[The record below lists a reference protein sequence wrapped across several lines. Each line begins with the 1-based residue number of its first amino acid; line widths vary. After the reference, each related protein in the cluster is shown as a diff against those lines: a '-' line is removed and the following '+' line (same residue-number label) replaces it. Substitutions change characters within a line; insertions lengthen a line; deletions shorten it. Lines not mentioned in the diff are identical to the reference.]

1 MAHRILAGV
10 AATALVALFP
20 TAAQAEESDPS
31 VVLPVISAG
40 GPYYGVVDVA
50 VDIEGSLPEI
60 AVPVGAAVAF
70 DDTEIL
76 TVWEYDGPGDCEIG
90 NVNALATTITCD
102 TAGEYGLTLTASP
115 HLESSLSDTTLLEIK
130 DNEDEEPPANTPPTN
145 DAAGAYEGNE
155 NEPIALEGSASDV
168 DGDALTHKWT
178 ITSGPGTC
186 YFSDDTKLDS
196 TITCDTHGYYH
207 LLLTTTDGK
216 ATVTDTAAMKIWC
229 ETEPVPT
236 TPAPS
241 PTKPAEE
248 PTPSTPSTSTT
259 PSLPVTGSSLSSVL
273 TSGVV
278 LVGLGVAALVFGRV
292 RRTRTES

>member
-1 MAHRILAGV
+1 MAHRFLAGV
-10 AATALVALFP
+10 AATALVALYP
-20 TAAQAEESDPS
+20 AAAQAEEPDLP
-31 VVLPVISAG
+31 VVLPAISAG

-60 AVPVGAAVAF
+60 AVPVGAAVAL
-70 DDTEIL
+70 DDPEIL
-76 TVWEYDGPGDCEIG
+76 TVWEYDGPGECEIG

-130 DNEDEEPPANTPPTN
+130 DNEEEEPANTPPTN

-155 NEPIALEGSASDV
+155 NEPITLDGSASDV

-178 ITSGPGTC
+178 ITSGPGAC

-207 LLLTTTDGK
+207 LLLTTSDGK
-216 ATVTDTAAMKIWC
+216 ATVTDTAAMKILC
-229 ETEPVPT
+229 EPEVVPT
-236 TPAPS
+236 TPT
-241 PTKPAEE
+241 PTETTPAE
-248 PTPSTPSTSTT
+248 PTTEAPTSTSTT

-278 LVGLGVAALVFGRV
+278 LVGLGVAALMFGRI
-292 RRTRTES
+292 RRTRAEN